1 MPTYNK
7 LVRDLIPEMIQNNG
21 KTANFRILNEDEYI
35 VELNKKMHEELSEY
49 ETATT
54 TMNIAE
60 ELSDLLELIHAA
72 ADYYGLSAADIEK
85 IRSEKAK
92 SRGSFERRIFLM
104 DVEGH

>member
-60 ELSDLLELIHAA
+60 ELSDLLELIHSA

-104 DVEGH
+104 DVEDH